1 MTDDENS
8 RFISNE
14 DVKKAFHLPNWPA
27 GTEVVCYC
35 RSTDSRDTIEQIAKQ
50 RQWKI
55 VDYVYID
62 DEPIVAMF
70 HKPGQVVFFKRE
82 AVEWKR
88 ELTTPSYDTW
98 RNQVLGG
105 LQPSDCRFRELLKVA
120 TKIY

>member
-1 MTDDENS
+1 MITHDENS
-8 RFISNE
+8 RFFSEE
-14 DVKKAFHLPNWPA
+14 DVKKAFQLPDWPA

-35 RSTDSRDTIEQIAKQ
+35 RSTDSRDAIEQIVQQ

-70 HKPGQVVFFKRE
+70 YKPGHVGFFKRE

-88 ELTTPSYDTW
+88 YMSNYEVL
-98 RNQVLGG
+98 RNQMLGG
-105 LQPSDCRFRELLKVA
+105 LRPWDWDRFIVR
-120 TKIY
+120 